1 MHEDQRS
8 RTTLDPKSMRRENV
22 FKVLIVIAM
31 SGLYALMLTGD
42 HGFGMGQG
50 MGIGLPIVLGYVL
63 WDWAGRRTRKRSMYD
78 HGLVWPLA
86 MSSLG
91 WLMGIW
97 ILGAG
102 LVSGPDHRDMI
113 RLGAGIALVSC
124 IPVLIAWFLRRRRAA

>member
-1 MHEDQRS
+1 MHS
-8 RTTLDPKSMRRENV
+8 L
-22 FKVLIVIAM
+22 
-31 SGLYALMLTGD
+31 LTGD

-124 IPVLIAWFLRRRRAA
+124 IPVLIAWFPRRRRGSPIELRSGHHPSPAIAWQASGMLPP